1 MNIIFKIVMIT
12 LSFNHPHKVKCIF
25 TKGEMYIYTR
35 FGSAR
40 GFSAVYYRVDPAKLL
55 YNALSLPVNHNVIV

>member
-1 MNIIFKIVMIT
+1 MNIILNALM
-12 LSFNHPHKVKCIF
+12 F
-25 TKGEMYIYTR
+25 TFHSHNVLGEMYIYTR

-55 YNALSLPVNHNVIV
+55 YNALSLPVNHNVVV